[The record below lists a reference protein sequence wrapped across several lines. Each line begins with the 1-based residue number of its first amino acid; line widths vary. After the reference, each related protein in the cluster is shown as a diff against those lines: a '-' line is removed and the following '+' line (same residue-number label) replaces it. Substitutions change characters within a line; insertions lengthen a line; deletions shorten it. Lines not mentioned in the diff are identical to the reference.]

1 MSPGSTV
8 SAVTCLGCGC
18 GCDDLTVGV
27 SGGRIVSVEPPC
39 PLARAWFGDGRVPG
53 AITRGGRPAPL
64 DAAIADA
71 AEVLVAARGRAL
83 VVLAPEISTRA
94 QRTAVAIA
102 DLLRASVDT
111 ATSDPAAAG
120 LLAAQRRGRA
130 ASTLGEIRNRADV
143 LLFWAVD
150 PTPDYPRYLSRY
162 AVEPVGTHIPQGRA
176 GRTLISVSIGAD
188 RGPPGADVAITLKP
202 EDEIA
207 ALSVMRAA
215 ALGRT
220 LGDLPATLAPVAAAA
235 DRLIKARYAVV
246 VHDAEPGAE
255 PARDPY
261 RAEGL
266 IALTQAL
273 NGPTRAALSTLRAG
287 GNRSG
292 AEAVLTWQAGFPIAV
307 SYRDGAPRYAPA
319 SRGLAWAVA
328 GGAGAILVAGAA
340 ASLGDLLAEVA
351 AGTPAVVVGPLASE
365 APFPTR
371 VAIDTGMAGIHE
383 GGTAYRMDDVPL
395 PLRPPLEGPRS
406 AAESLELLLG
416 AVRARDAEGKR

>member
-1 MSPGSTV
+1 VSPATRV
-8 SAVTCLGCGC
+8 SPVTCLGCGC
-18 GCDDLTVGV
+18 GCDDLTIGV
-27 SGGRIVSVEPPC
+27 TDGRIVSVEPPC
-39 PLARAWFGDGRVPG
+39 PLARAWFGDGRVPA
-53 AITRGGRPAPL
+53 AITRAGRPAPL
-64 DAAIADA
+64 DAAVADA
-71 AEVLVAARGRAL
+71 AEALTAARGRVL
-83 VVLAPEISTRA
+83 VVLAPEISTQA
-94 QRTAVAIA
+94 QRTALAVA
-102 DLLRASVDT
+102 DLLRATVDT

-143 LLFWAVD
+143 LLFWGVD

-162 AVEPVGTHIPQGRA
+162 ALEPVGTHVPQGRA
-176 GRTLISVSIGAD
+176 GRTVISVSVGAD
-188 RGPPGADVAITLKP
+188 RGPPDAEIAIALRP
-202 EDEIA
+202 EDEIS

-220 LGDLPATLAPVAAAA
+220 LGDLPASLAPVAAAA
-235 DRLIKARYAVV
+235 DRLVKARYAVV
-246 VHDAEPGAE
+246 VHDAEPGHE

-292 AEAVLTWQAGFPIAV
+292 AEAVLTWQAGFPMAV

-351 AGTPAVVVGPLASE
+351 SRTPTVVVGPLASE

-395 PLRPPLEGPRS
+395 HLRPPLQGPRS
-406 AAESLELLLG
+406 AAETLDLLLA
-416 AVRARDAEGKR
+416 AVRARHEEAKS

>member
-1 MSPGSTV
+1 MSPGTTV
-8 SAVTCLGCGC
+8 SPVTCLGCGC
-18 GCDDLTVGV
+18 GCDDLAIGV
-27 SGGRIVSVEPPC
+27 SAGRVVSVEPPC

-64 DAAIADA
+64 DAAIAEA
-71 AEVLVAARGRAL
+71 AEELVAARGRAL
-83 VVLAPEISTRA
+83 VVLAPEISTQA
-94 QRTAVAIA
+94 QRTAIAMA
-102 DLLRASVDT
+102 DLLRATVDT

-143 LLFWAVD
+143 LLFWGVD

-162 AVEPVGTHIPQGRA
+162 ALEPVGTHVPQGRA
-176 GRTLISVSIGAD
+176 GRTVISVSIGAD
-188 RGPPGADVAITLKP
+188 RGPPGADVAITLKA

-207 ALSVMRAA
+207 ALSVMRAT

-235 DRLIKARYAVV
+235 DRLVKARYAVV
-246 VHDAEPGAE
+246 VHDAEPGNE

-292 AEAVLTWQAGFPIAV
+292 AEAALTWQAGFPIAV

-340 ASLGDLLAEVA
+340 ASLGDLLAGVTA
-351 AGTPAVVVGPLASE
+351 RTPAVVVGPLASE

-371 VAIDTGMAGIHE
+371 VAIDTGVAGIHE

-395 PLRPPLEGPRS
+395 PLRPPLDGPRS
-406 AAESLELLLG
+406 AAETLGLLLG